1 MIFHTKTPEETQE
14 IGKKIGEK
22 LLGGEILALQGS
34 LAAGKTVFTKG
45 IAFALGIDEN
55 VTSPT
60 FCLISEYQ
68 GRLKLFHLDVY
79 RLSGTEEF
87 EDLGTDDFMYGNAVT
102 VIEWSEKIME
112 ILPKS
117 TIVIKIEAKEN
128 GERVISIDNWTGDE
142 ILV

>member
-45 IAFALGIDEN
+45 IALALGIDEN